1 MTWLIPPPVH
11 AVHSRP
17 TPRRFSKL
25 RNFSATPPPPDEES
39 AAHVLAAGLQN
50 NYSLSVKKNNKRKKP
65 KEPSQSAGNSHR
77 LKSQH
82 TLVIEDTHSLFLS
95 GPLTS

>member
-25 RNFSATPPPPDEES
+25 CETLVQLPPSDEES

-50 NYSLSVKKNNKRKKP
+50 NYSLSMKKNGKKN
-65 KEPSQSAGNSHR
+65 ERSHR
-77 LKSQH
+77 N
-82 TLVIEDTHSLFLS
+82 
-95 GPLTS
+95 P

>member
-1 MTWLIPPPVH
+1 MTRLIPPPVH

-25 RNFSATPPPPDEES
+25 WETLVQLPPSDEES

-50 NYSLSVKKNNKRKKP
+50 NYSLSVKKKTKKN
-65 KEPSQSAGNSHR
+65 ERSHR
-77 LKSQH
+77 NPQGILTGSS
-82 TLVIEDTHSLFLS
+82 LNTHL
-95 GPLTS
+95 

>member
-25 RNFSATPPPPDEES
+25 RNFSATPPPDEES

-50 NYSLSVKKNNKRKKP
+50 NYSLSVKKKNKKKNERSRRNP
-65 KEPSQSAGNSHR
+65 QGILTGSSLN
-77 LKSQH
+77 
-82 TLVIEDTHSLFLS
+82 THL
-95 GPLTS
+95 